1 MQRECTI
8 LPDSERLVN
17 KKAAHMLKENEK
29 RVLEYFEC
37 YHDQNQ
43 QGPTFS
49 EIAGALGQSRSLTHR
64 YVHCLIDKGYLVQEQ
79 TGWRGIRLA
88 DAETSCIPLLGV
100 IAAGQPIEAIVDD
113 KTLDLATHF
122 AGPNRYA
129 LRIRG
134 ESMVGAGILDGD
146 TVIVQKQKFARQG
159 DIVVALIDK
168 HEATLKRLGKVGETI
183 ELIPENIDMQPM
195 VYLAERITI
204 QGILVGMLRNYR

>member
-1 MQRECTI
+1 
-8 LPDSERLVN
+8 
-17 KKAAHMLKENEK
+17 MLKENEK
-29 RVLEYFEC
+29 RVLEYFEH
-37 YHDQNQ
+37 YQSEYL
-43 QGPTFS
+43 QGPTIS

-64 YVHCLIDKGYLVQEQ
+64 YVHRLIDKGCLYQEQ
-79 TGWRGIRLA
+79 TGWRGIRVV
-88 DAETSCIPLLGV
+88 DSETSHTSIPLLGT
-100 IAAGQPIEAIVDD
+100 IAAGQPIEAIEDQ

-146 TVIVQKQKFARQG
+146 TVIVQKQKHARPG

-168 HEATLKRLGKVGETI
+168 REATLKRLGEVGETV

-195 VYLAERITI
+195 YYAVERIVI

>member
-1 MQRECTI
+1 
-8 LPDSERLVN
+8 
-17 KKAAHMLKENEK
+17 MLKTNEK
-29 RVLEYFEC
+29 RVLEYFTSH
-37 YHDQNQ
+37 HDQNQ
-43 QGPTFS
+43 QGPTIS
-49 EIAGALGQSRSLTHR
+49 EIAGTLGQSRSLTHR
-64 YVHCLIDKGYLVQEQ
+64 YVHSLIDKGYLVQEQ

-88 DAETSCIPLLGV
+88 DAESSCIPLLGV
-100 IAAGQPIEAIVDD
+100 IAAGQPIEAIADD
-113 KTLDLATHF
+113 STLDLATHF

-146 TVIVQKQKFARQG
+146 TVIVQKQKFAHPG

-168 HEATLKRLGKVGETI
+168 HEATLKRLGKVGKTV

-195 VYLAERITI
+195 IYAAERITI

>member
-1 MQRECTI
+1 
-8 LPDSERLVN
+8 
-17 KKAAHMLKENEK
+17 MLKENEQ
-29 RVLEYFEC
+29 RVLEYFEG
-37 YHDQNQ
+37 YRDQNL

-49 EIAGALGQSRSLTHR
+49 EIASALGQSRSLTHR

-88 DAETSCIPLLGV
+88 DAETSCIPMLGV
-100 IAAGQPIEAIVDD
+100 IAAGQPIEAITDD
-113 KTLDLATHF
+113 RTLDLATHF

-168 HEATLKRLGKVGETI
+168 HEATLKRLGTIGETV

-195 VYLAERITI
+195 IYAAERITI